1 MSSFLDFQILNGAT
15 ISPALI
21 HKVYTG
27 PVPTN
32 LESQGRKGK
41 NSYVIK
47 HKPPFV
53 EHFHVCV
60 CVVSVA
66 GSHDLQVSLFT
77 GHRSIYFFI
86 MWNLKGNYINELI
99 YKTETD
105 SQTWRMNL

>member
-21 HKVYTG
+21 HNVYTG

-32 LESQGRKGK
+32 LESQREEREKLMLLST
-41 NSYVIK
+41 NLLFLSI
-47 HKPPFV
+47 FM
-53 EHFHVCV
+53 CV

-66 GSHDLQVSLFT
+66 ESHDLQVSLFT
-77 GHRSIYFFI
+77 GHRSIFFFI
-86 MWNLKGNYINELI
+86 MWNLKGNDINEFI